1 MQKPNWHVFLLLL
14 CVLVLLC
21 LARPISGQESSEPSI
36 PKSSLESLPKTS
48 DPWQSFDQAWESLK
62 NELNQSELDL
72 DVLLKQL
79 QNLQTEAQELRRL
92 YLESTKQLES
102 LEQANKD
109 ILIARDMAI
118 VSRDKWRLT
127 AFIAPVV
134 AISCGFVIGI
144 ILPSR

>member
-36 PKSSLESLPKTS
+36 PESSLELLPKTS
-48 DPWQSFDQAWESLK
+48 DPWESFDQAWQSLK

-72 DVLLKQL
+72 DMLLKQL
-79 QNLQTEAQELRRL
+79 QNLQTEAQELGRL
-92 YLESTKQLES
+92 YKELTKQLES
-102 LEQANKD
+102 LEQVNKD
-109 ILIARDMAI
+109 ILIARDIAI
-118 VSRDKWRLT
+118 AERDKWRTT

-134 AISCGFVIGI
+134 AISLGVVISS
-144 ILPSR
+144 ILFH